1 MQEINFVG
9 ISRLVQISPS
19 NLEFQQSVLGEL
31 RGSLN
36 EPSALPHVLVLLVQF
51 SHLIN
56 IIIQGKKVFISKYL
70 NIVGNLS
77 VLMYLIQND

>member
-1 MQEINFVG
+1 MQEITFVG
-9 ISRLVQISPS
+9 ISRLVQISSPS
-19 NLEFQQSVLGEL
+19 LEFQQNVLGEL

-36 EPSALPHVLVLLVQF
+36 EPSTLPHIPILLVQF
-51 SHLIN
+51 SHLRHHN
-56 IIIQGKKVFISKYL
+56 SRKKLFTSKYL